1 MQPAQNC
8 LKWIHCL
15 YNGLSSLFLRSEAV
29 SPPCPRRL
37 RRRAPPQIFSCCS
50 AALRRTQRPHSDQ
63 VLKAVAD
70 IILGG
75 SVQGKPPHP
84 ATQTTAFISGGETKV
99 GIARPQS
106 RVKLAAEGWQGEVA
120 QILRHYGVWIGR
132 SDIVRSV
139 CLSETAGKGGFCILQ
154 PPQLICFMI
163 GWGKR
168 REEGGKKTKYQQ
180 HCSWNDW
187 STVDWQK

>member
-1 MQPAQNC
+1 MQLAQNC
-8 LKWIHCL
+8 LTLIHCL
-15 YNGLSSLFLRSEAV
+15 HNGLSSLFFRSKAE
-29 SPPCPRRL
+29 SPPWPRRL
-37 RRRAPPQIFSCCS
+37 GRREPLQIFSCCS

-84 ATQTTAFISGGETKV
+84 AKQTTAFISGGEAKV

-120 QILRHYGVWIGR
+120 QILRHYV
-132 SDIVRSV
+132 V
-139 CLSETAGKGGFCILQ
+139 
-154 PPQLICFMI
+154 
-163 GWGKR
+163 
-168 REEGGKKTKYQQ
+168 
-180 HCSWNDW
+180 
-187 STVDWQK
+187 